1 MPSRLLE
8 KYNSEIVEGFLKEG
22 YKNKM
27 AVPKVTKV
35 TVNVG
40 IGKNRGNEKFVAD
53 VTSNLQ
59 KITGQKPAIRKAKKA
74 ISGFKVRIGDSVGLV
89 VTLRGVRM
97 YDFLDKLANITLPR
111 LRDFRGLDQK
121 SFDKNNNFTL
131 GIKEHLVFPEVTHS
145 VDNIHGLEISIATTA
160 KNQKDAIKLIKEI
173 GFPFRKENTDNSQI
187 KNG

>member
-1 MPSRLLE
+1 MPSRLQE
-8 KYNSEIVEGFLKEG
+8 KYNKEIVAGFLKEG
-22 YKNKM
+22 YTNKM
-27 AVPKVTKV
+27 AVPKITKV

-53 VTSNLQ
+53 VASNLQ
-59 KITGQKPAIRKAKKA
+59 KITGQKAAVRKAKKA
-74 ISGFKVRIGDSVGLV
+74 ISGFKVREGDKVGLV

-97 YDFLDKLANITLPR
+97 YNFLDKLANIALPR

-145 VDNIHGLEISIATTA
+145 AENIHGLEISIATTA

-173 GFPFRKENTDNSQI
+173 GFTFKSIDSDR
-187 KNG
+187 